1 MNLYMVKTIYQSNIL
16 ALDNDYSSSCNDK
29 SQPKKMHNCKFQ
41 YETTLADLKTLWE
54 EICVSASIFYIVQ
67 KTGHILL
74 RTASGSY
81 VREAGR
87 QTKYRW
93 VSKFLKFSTG

>member
-41 YETTLADLKTLWE
+41 YERTLADLSVLVHQYSTLCKKLA
-54 EICVSASIFYIVQ
+54 IS
-67 KTGHILL
+67 
-74 RTASGSY
+74 SY
-81 VREAGR
+81 VLLVGLMSGRQAGR
-87 QTKYRW
+87 QNTDG
-93 VSKFLKFSTG
+93 FQNF